1 MAIGEIIDFTFGALF
16 ILWCVKIIII
26 NYLR

>member
-16 ILWCVKIIII
+16 ILWCIKIFIID
-26 NYLR
+26 YLR

>member
-16 ILWCVKIIII
+16 ILWCIKIFVMD
-26 NYLR
+26 YFR